1 MLRIDFILS
10 YWIFFWYLL
19 YIFNWTTYSPKLA
32 LILGTIENLIIL
44 AFMFVY
50 KTRLRFI
57 VLFSIMVFL
66 IKILPLY
73 FIWNKKIQK
82 QDIFATVGIFV
93 IYGLW
98 TQINGKNPTEFLD
111 KTKNLV
117 LHNKN
122 TLPGMMVLDRISRYV
137 L

>member
-19 YIFNWTTYSPKLA
+19 YVFNWTPYSPKFA

-50 KTRLRFI
+50 NTRPRFI
-57 VLFSIMVFL
+57 VLFAIMVFL

-82 QDIFATVGIFV
+82 QDIFATVGLFV

-111 KTKNLV
+111 KTKDLV

>member
-1 MLRIDFILS
+1 
-10 YWIFFWYLL
+10 
-19 YIFNWTTYSPKLA
+19 
-32 LILGTIENLIIL
+32 
-44 AFMFVY
+44 
-50 KTRLRFI
+50 
-57 VLFSIMVFL
+57 MVFL
-66 IKILPLY
+66 IKLLPLY

-82 QDIFATVGIFV
+82 QDIFATVGIFI

-111 KTKNLV
+111 KTKDLV